1 LASSI
6 DPVHQPTRGRP
17 EQRRRLADL
26 FALLTNRMRAL
37 RDPHE
42 WSEIELT
49 MPQFRALDLL
59 VRGPQRMGDIAGVL
73 GTSLQATTSLIDRL
87 TDKGL
92 VERQHDTTDR
102 RVVTCQITAT
112 GRTEIERIYRLGQS
126 RTDLLVEVLTD
137 DELGRVVDAFAILAD
152 AALRLQPVTGDAR
165 LLETAPLG
173 ASPSTSTS
181 TTKREQYSR
190 CPR

>member
-1 LASSI
+1 LASSTGA
-6 DPVHQPTRGRP
+6 VQQPTSERT
-17 EQRRRLADL
+17 EQRQQLTEL
-26 FALLTNRMRAL
+26 FALLTTRMRSL

-92 VERQHDTTDR
+92 VERQHDTIDR
-102 RVVTCQITAT
+102 RVVTCQITGA
-112 GRTEIERIYRLGQS
+112 GRTEIERIYRLGQA

-152 AALRLQPVTGDAR
+152 AALRLQLSATTP
-165 LLETAPLG
+165 
-173 ASPSTSTS
+173 ASTPTPM
-181 TTKREQYSR
+181 KEH
-190 CPR
+190 